1 MTLLSA
7 WVNPTERNLMETVD
21 VLIPYYNDSG
31 GFEKTLAS
39 IKAQTALSQ
48 LRLVVVDDGSD
59 AQHAHR
65 MAELLDGSGMP
76 YNLVT
81 NMANRGRPY
90 TRNVLLDHMDGDYVA
105 WLDSGDEWFQG
116 KIERQL
122 YALKSAGVTKDTDNC
137 WATCSYEWREESK
150 LPQQITQNTDGD
162 VSEALLIGK
171 HLRAYLWTILAPT
184 PAMRIVGAFDA
195 AFPRLQD
202 LDFFLRFVSGGGR
215 LIQPEDKTAL
225 CAYNKEHFGRNAT
238 EIAQSYDSLFAKHD
252 ALFQRYSRKLR
263 MKARSL
269 AYKNCARFADANG
282 EVSLSQSLRR
292 KRSILTLR
300 YYLGLS

>member
-1 MTLLSA
+1 
-7 WVNPTERNLMETVD
+7 METVD

-59 AQHAHR
+59 TQHAHR
-65 MAELLDGSGMP
+65 LAELLDGSGMP

-81 NMANRGRPY
+81 NMANCGRPY
-90 TRNVLLDHMDGDYVA
+90 TRNVLLDHMDSDYVA
-105 WLDSGDEWFQG
+105 WLDSGDEWFPE
-116 KIERQL
+116 KITKQL
-122 YALKSAGVTKDTDNC
+122 DALKSAGATKDTDNC
-137 WATCSYEWREESK
+137 WATCSYEWREVSK
-150 LPQQITQNTDGD
+150 PPQQITQQTDGD
-162 VSEALLIGK
+162 VSEALLVGK

-184 PAMRIVGAFDA
+184 PAMRVVGAFDA

-202 LDFFLRFVSGGGR
+202 LDFFLRFVSSGGR
-215 LIQPEDKTAL
+215 LIQPEDKTPL
-225 CAYNKEHFGRNAT
+225 CVYNKEHSGRSAT
-238 EIAQSYDSLFAKHD
+238 EIAKSYDNIFAKHD
-252 ALFQRYSRKLR
+252 ALFQRYGRKFR
-263 MKARSL
+263 MKCQRR
-269 AYKNCARFADANG
+269 AYRNCARFADANG

-300 YYLGLS
+300 YYLGLL